1 MFKPLADQDETYAE
15 INLHDLVAYTTEEIK
30 EMREAEAKAAAEAKK
45 EDSKN
50 A

>member
-1 MFKPLADQDETYAE
+1 MDRTDTYNE
-15 INLHDLVAYTTEEIK
+15 QNLQKLVAYTTEEIK
-30 EMREAEAKAAAEAKK
+30 AMREAEAKAAAEAKK